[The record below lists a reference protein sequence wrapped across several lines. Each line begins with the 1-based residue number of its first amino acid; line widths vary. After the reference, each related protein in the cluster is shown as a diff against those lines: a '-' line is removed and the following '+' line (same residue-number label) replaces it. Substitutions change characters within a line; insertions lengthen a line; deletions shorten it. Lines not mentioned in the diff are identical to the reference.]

1 MIVDGVSYEE
11 NITVEEVEGVAFVED
26 TGEGI
31 KRSVLLIVGE
41 GEGEGG
47 GEYYKV

>member
-11 NITVEEVEGVAFVED
+11 NISVEEVEVVTFVEA
-26 TGEGI
+26 TGEDI
-31 KRSVLLIVGE
+31 EKSVLLISGE

-47 GEYYKV
+47 GEVL